1 MKLPPSLL
9 RWGLALALVTVA
21 GCKSAYYG
29 AYEQFGV
36 YKRDLLVDQVEDA
49 RDAQEDAKAEFR
61 DALEQFASVVT
72 VEESNLKSTYER
84 LADALE
90 DAEDRAEAVT
100 NRIDAV
106 EDVSEDLFDEWRDE
120 VAQIS
125 NARLRSSSER
135 QLRESEQRYETLI
148 RAMRRAEG
156 RMEPVLTAFRDHV
169 LYLKHNLNAQAIA
182 SLRTEL
188 DSIEADVAVLIREM
202 EEAIASAQGFI
213 DTMDI
218 DGGNP

>member
-1 MKLPPSLL
+1 V
-9 RWGLALALVTVA
+9 LVTAVT

-36 YKRDLLVDQVEDA
+36 YKRDLLVDRVEDA

-90 DAEDRAEAVT
+90 DAEERAEAVT
-100 NRIDAV
+100 DRIDAV

-120 VAQIS
+120 VEQIS
-125 NARLRSSSER
+125 NTRLRSSSER

-213 DTMDI
+213 DTMDL
-218 DGGNP
+218 DGGNS